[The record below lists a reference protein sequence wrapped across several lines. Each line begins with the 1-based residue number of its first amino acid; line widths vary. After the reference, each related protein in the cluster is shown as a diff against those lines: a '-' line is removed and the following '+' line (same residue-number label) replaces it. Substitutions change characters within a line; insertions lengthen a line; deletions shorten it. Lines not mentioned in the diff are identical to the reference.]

1 MVSAALGYVQL
12 SICSPSTPPLTG
24 AGFPFGTDPLG
35 RDVLARVIIGGEISL
50 KVGVYSALGA
60 VAIGIVMGLI
70 SGYYGGFVDM
80 IVMRFAD
87 VQLALPFILLA
98 ITFIAVIGGGLT
110 NMIILLI
117 ISQWVQYARLVRGS
131 VLSLRDREFILA
143 AKAIGVKDIRILF
156 QHLLPNLIGPVI
168 VLMTLN
174 VANNILLESSLT
186 FLGLGVDPVIPSW
199 GGMLAEGRTYLQTAW
214 WVSVFPGLAI
224 LLTVLGLN
232 LLGDWLRDALDPT
245 GRTYFMNR
253 PNSTQVTTL
262 LERTFPRTRVP
273 CWKHTPRRPIKA
285 ICLRPGCLMMKPS
298 ANERRL
304 LSKRPGSALV
314 FVVPTSR

>member
-1 MVSAALGYVQL
+1 MLSLNSATLQRFKSFEFILGVLLVGGIAFAILL
-12 SICSPSTPPLTG
+12 SDWLFPGGGSGVNLAMRLVPPMTEPAYPL
-24 AGFPFGTDPLG
+24 GTDPLG
-35 RDVLARVIIGGEISL
+35 RDLLARVIIGGEISL

-60 VAIGIVMGLI
+60 VVIGIVMGLV
-70 SGYYGGFVDM
+70 SGYYGGVIDM
-80 IVMRFAD
+80 LVMRFAD

-131 VLSLRDREFILA
+131 VLSLKDREFILA
-143 AKAIGVKDIRILF
+143 ARAIGVRDVRILF

-186 FLGLGVDPVIPSW
+186 FLGLGVDPSVPSW

-232 LLGDWLRDALDPT
+232 LLGDWLRDTLDPT
-245 GRTYFMNR
+245 GRT
-253 PNSTQVTTL
+253 SV
-262 LERTFPRTRVP
+262 
-273 CWKHTPRRPIKA
+273 
-285 ICLRPGCLMMKPS
+285 
-298 ANERRL
+298 
-304 LSKRPGSALV
+304 
-314 FVVPTSR
+314 